1 MKELFLEDQ
10 MIENSFMNDYS
21 IRELQI
27 MCGKILSKEK
37 TTNTFIKQFKA
48 DHDSVQFYK
57 NVVVWYVK
65 TYNKFPDDLL

>member
-10 MIENSFMNDYS
+10 MIENSFMNYG
-21 IRELQI
+21 IKI
-27 MCGKILSKEK
+27 MIEIMPKILSKEK

-57 NVVVWYVK
+57 NVVEWYVK